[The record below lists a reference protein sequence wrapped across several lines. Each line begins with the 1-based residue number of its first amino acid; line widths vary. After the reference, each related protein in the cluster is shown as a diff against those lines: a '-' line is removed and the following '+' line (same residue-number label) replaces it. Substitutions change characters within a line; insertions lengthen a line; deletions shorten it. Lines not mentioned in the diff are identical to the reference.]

1 MHFHWG
7 DAVKVEK
14 SEHSID
20 GKKYES
26 VDDIDYQENDDD
38 PQVSSGAAHGS

>member
-7 DAVKVEK
+7 DAVKVK

-26 VDDIDYQENDDD
+26 VDDINYPENDDD
-38 PQVSSGAAHGS
+38 PQVSSGAAHCS